1 TALGIATGLRGSL
14 PYGAGWVLAALS
26 VLVLIALVPARV
38 SLYRLRT
45 NAAAWSVPPVLAE
58 RARPSQ
64 GRWGE
69 ILTVGP
75 QGVRII
81 AALLGAAVVSLG
93 SGTPIQTIGLLLIAP
108 GSIVLSFAST
118 VAAIALLA
126 HLMLAIFRPLVDSA
140 ERHTT

>member
-1 TALGIATGLRGSL
+1 MALNAKIGGRRHTVSPRTRIELAATRDDASEIATGLRGSL

-58 RARPSQ
+58 RARPPQ

-81 AALLGAAVVSLG
+81 
-93 SGTPIQTIGLLLIAP
+93 
-108 GSIVLSFAST
+108 
-118 VAAIALLA
+118 
-126 HLMLAIFRPLVDSA
+126 
-140 ERHTT
+140 